1 MNKLN
6 IHNNN
11 DGISSFQNGLNELF
25 SSTGFYFKSKVIEGF
40 HKGGE
45 DVFLNYGPFFK
56 MYVFIEVVIFF
67 LA

>member
-11 DGISSFQNGLNELF
+11 DGISSFQNGLTELF

-45 DVFLNYGPFFK
+45 DVF
-56 MYVFIEVVIFF
+56 IEVVIFF